1 MKEVGAPV
9 PSKPRL
15 WLRVLS
21 VASVSLV
28 GLLIGWFGWSQ
39 PVVGAGLAFLSAV
52 LGFVLEDQGNVKRR
66 GSGAGEPHRAD
77 HAHAVSQREAPM
89 ACSPTECAESVM
101 REAPPVSDQFESQ
114 RSSRSEA
121 SSAIESGTGPL
132 GTLRPRYP
140 DNR

>member
-66 GSGAGEPHRAD
+66 GSAAGEPHRAD
-77 HAHAVSQREAPM
+77 HAHAISQRKAPM
-89 ACSPTECAESVM
+89 ACSQTECTCSAM
-101 REAPPVSDQFESQ
+101 REAPSTSEQFEPKRTSTYGAL
-114 RSSRSEA
+114 SGSETGTGAAGSRSA
-121 SSAIESGTGPL
+121 
-132 GTLRPRYP
+132 
-140 DNR
+140 